1 MNGAIRILRIAQR
14 LRKNPY
20 AVKPKPHS
28 EHLQLLDPGTG
39 FFPIHDGNSSPT
51 RSRYCPANSSRV
63 ISDLSRRSLS
73 CCTTSLGAFS
83 KKPELS
89 SLPLERFKST
99 LIFLILVSNRSRSL
113 STSTRPVRSR
123 KARTPCPSTEAC
135 LSVGTS
141 PREKTTDSSTQPD
154 NWRKESAC
162 DCRASARPSSSW
174 RRYTRPASL
183 RATPSSSRVE
193 RRPVSYTHLRAHE
206 TDSYLVCRL
215 LLEKKKKKKKY

>member
-83 KKPELS
+83 KKPALS
-89 SLPLERFKST
+89 SLPLGRFKST

-123 KARTPCPSTEAC
+123 KARNEAGRVYLLQEEEGRAEALQSQADSFRQL
-135 LSVGTS
+135 LSLIHIG
-141 PREKTTDSSTQPD
+141 R
-154 NWRKESAC
+154 
-162 DCRASARPSSSW
+162 CRRIE
-174 RRYTRPASL
+174 RCR
-183 RATPSSSRVE
+183 SRW
-193 RRPVSYTHLRAHE
+193 
-206 TDSYLVCRL
+206 
-215 LLEKKKKKKKY
+215 